1 MGYLRFLPL
10 KEIYSQNILNYKVSD
25 IVEIKDLI
33 KLLDKLG
40 IILYGKVS
48 IKLHSGEDGNKNYV
62 KP

>member
-1 MGYLRFLPL
+1 MFKSIVYFT
-10 KEIYSQNILNYKVSD
+10 KNINLEKF
-25 IVEIKDLI
+25 I

-40 IILYGKVS
+40 IILYVKVS